1 LNSFSPQVLRAVINF
16 SQFFLYLGNSL
27 VNQVLIGFDG
37 YELDSAT
44 RTLEREQ
51 PDSIGPKT
59 FDLPFFPAGG
69 ETGDHFPA
77 EWE

>member
-1 LNSFSPQVLRAVINF
+1 M
-16 SQFFLYLGNSL
+16 